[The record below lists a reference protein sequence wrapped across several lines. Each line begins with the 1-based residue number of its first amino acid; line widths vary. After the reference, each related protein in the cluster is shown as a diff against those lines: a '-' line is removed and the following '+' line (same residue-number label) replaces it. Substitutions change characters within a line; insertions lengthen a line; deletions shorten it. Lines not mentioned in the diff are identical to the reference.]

1 LSCARK
7 GDGMGLRRRRAVTSS
22 RDERGAVVV
31 EFALIF
37 PILMLLIF
45 GIVDFGWM
53 IERGNVVNNVTRD
66 AARVASLG
74 GTYAQVQSTVTTG
87 LADYDIT
94 APGPNV
100 TISITCTNPDGSV
113 CSNSASSYDS
123 RVTSGSSIKVRVVYT
138 HNWIT
143 PVGAICDLI
152 ADPCVG
158 DTISLARTAEMVR
171 E

>member
-1 LSCARK
+1 
-7 GDGMGLRRRRAVTSS
+7 MGLRPRRSASSS

-37 PILMLLIF
+37 PILMLLVF
-45 GIVDFGWM
+45 GIIDFGWM

-87 LADYDIT
+87 LADYGIT
-94 APGPNV
+94 APSSNV
-100 TISITCTNPDGSV
+100 TISITCANPDGSV
-113 CSNSASSYDS
+113 CTNTASSFDS
-123 RVTSGSSIKVRVVYT
+123 KVTSGSSIKVRVVYT
-138 HNWIT
+138 HTWIT
-143 PVGAICDLI
+143 PIGAMCDVVS
-152 ADPCVG
+152 DQCVG
-158 DTISLARTAEMVR
+158 KTIELSRTAEMVR

>member
-1 LSCARK
+1 MR
-7 GDGMGLRRRRAVTSS
+7 LRCRRAATSPRRSS

-31 EFALIF
+31 EFALLF
-37 PILMLLIF
+37 PILMLLVF
-45 GIVDFGWM
+45 GIIDFGWM

-74 GTYAQVQSTVTTG
+74 GTYAQVQSAVTTG

-113 CSNSASSYDS
+113 CTNSASSYDTK
-123 RVTSGSSIKVRVVYT
+123 VTSGSSIKVQVVYT
-138 HNWIT
+138 HTWIT
-143 PVGAICDLI
+143 PIGVTCDLVS
-152 ADPCVG
+152 DKCVG
-158 DTISLARTAEMVR
+158 KTITLSRTAEMVR